1 MKLFRSTLTI
11 AAAALTALT
20 LYFAYAAP
28 TTAGLAEVA
37 STSTVSSSRDLAPA
51 RALVRNTITLV
62 AKVVDA
68 RKRIVDLGAP
78 REAAEGGIKP
88 RTTGDRPP
96 VDEALSSVN
105 EPVRQHIP
113 PPSVSKQAAVNL
125 SRPLNN
131 VAG

>member
-28 TTAGLAEVA
+28 TTTGLAEVA

-51 RALVRNTITLV
+51 RALVKNTITLV

-68 RKRIVDLGAP
+68 RKRIVELGTP
-78 REAAEGGIKP
+78 RDATEDGIKS

-96 VDEALSSVN
+96 VDEAVN
-105 EPVRQHIP
+105 NVKEPARQPIP
-113 PPSVSKQAAVNL
+113 LHSASKQAAV
-125 SRPLNN
+125 RPASALNI
-131 VAG
+131 VVG